1 MCYKLYDIIFST
13 LSLKFKCKI
22 CVQKEEIH
30 NFYFENH
37 ILVTWPAM
45 NLVIF
50 KKMVWV
56 WKTKSLLFCL
66 RYDPLIIFQRQNHI
80 TFIFIKTMSHD
91 LLSSNGLF
99 HSYIILIGTYSRG
112 EITCCCLGNEP
123 LCLPQ
128 MRTSGPKRATQIELT
143 CYCMY
148 CTVRE
153 TC

>member
-1 MCYKLYDIIFST
+1 MCYKRYDIIFST

>member
-1 MCYKLYDIIFST
+1 MCYKRYDIIFST

-123 LCLPQ
+123 PCLPQ

>member
-1 MCYKLYDIIFST
+1 MCYKRYNIIFST

>member
-1 MCYKLYDIIFST
+1 MRYKRYDIIFSS

-30 NFYFENH
+30 NFENH
-37 ILVTWPAM
+37 ILVTWPAT
-45 NLVIF
+45 NLLIF

-91 LLSSNGLF
+91 LLSSNCLF

-112 EITCCCLGNEP
+112 HITCLCLGNEP
-123 LCLPQ
+123 SLLPRR
-128 MRTSGPKRATQIELT
+128 RTSGPKRTTQIKLT
-143 CYCMY
+143 RYCMY

>member
-1 MCYKLYDIIFST
+1 MCYKRYDIIFST

-66 RYDPLIIFQRQNHI
+66 RYDPLIVFQRQNHI

>member
-1 MCYKLYDIIFST
+1 MCCKLYHIIFST
-13 LSLKFKCKI
+13 FSVKFKFKI

-30 NFYFENH
+30 NFENH
-37 ILVTWPAM
+37 ILVTWPAT
-45 NLVIF
+45 NLLIF

-112 EITCCCLGNEP
+112 HITCLCLGNEP
-123 LCLPQ
+123 SLLPRR
-128 MRTSGPKRATQIELT
+128 RTSGPKRTTQIKLT
-143 CYCMY
+143 RYCMY